1 MTRRAWDYDRR
12 PLNGSFAGFY
22 RDRENGWIFGVCAG
36 VADRFNLRVGAVRI
50 VALVLLVLFFWATA
64 LVYLAATVIVLEK
77 PLIYSGRCA
86 ESDFWRSYRRQ
97 SYRRQY
103 GHDCR
108 HDSRDGWS
116 RS

>member
-1 MTRRAWDYDRR
+1 MTRRTWDCDHR
-12 PLNGSFAGFY
+12 PFTGPFTGPLTGFY

-50 VALVLLVLFFWATA
+50 VALILLVLFFWATA
-64 LVYLAATVIVLEK
+64 LAYLAATVVIREK

-86 ESDFWRSYRRQ
+86 ESDFWR
-97 SYRRQY
+97 
-103 GHDCR
+103 
-108 HDSRDGWS
+108 RDRCDRWS